1 MEGRRVIECGDE
13 SSIDRHRYAPVE
25 VDGEVCAA
33 HNVRHDYSGCDMWEN
48 VALKGLTPSDSLDAS
63 SSSRLVT
70 KVGHSTTPVYR
81 RNWTMT
87 FFATAAA
94 AHSSS
99 WNTLSQYC
107 N

>member
-13 SSIDRHRYAPVE
+13 SSIVDRHRYAPVE

-33 HNVRHDYSGCDMWEN
+33 HNVRHDNSGDMWEN

-70 KVGHSTTPVYR
+70 KVGHTARLLSTAGTGP
-81 RNWTMT
+81 
-87 FFATAAA
+87 
-94 AHSSS
+94 
-99 WNTLSQYC
+99 
-107 N
+107 